1 MNTNSLIASLN
12 LWFAKTQFGTS
23 SRIEFYETLALM
35 LENRVLVAEAL
46 SEMCAVASRNGKNMN
61 QPMAII
67 MNDCLES
74 INQGASLADA
84 LGPWVDSNEVG
95 VLAAGERSGDLSR
108 AVYDVIALLKAQQR
122 IMAAVVGASMYPLVL
137 LAMLAML
144 LHIVA
149 TSLVPKLSS
158 VSKPETWEGPAYL
171 LYLIS
176 NFVNSYGT
184 TVVVSLVMIVVLIWI
199 SLPRLGGG
207 IRVAL
212 DGVPPWSIY
221 RDIHGA
227 IFMLNVSLL
236 IGSGLML
243 QQALELLRDRAASSW
258 LRVRIEA
265 TLERI
270 AAGRDLGQALED
282 SNLNFPSARAISY
295 LKLFSKRSGFDA
307 SMSNFAKKW
316 LDKTIDGVQGASKIF
331 LLATIILMGGM
342 LTLVVGAV
350 SSIESAIEQ
359 STVQ

>member
-1 MNTNSLIASLN
+1 MNIESLISSLT
-12 LWFAKTQFGTS
+12 LWFAKAQFGAGPRT
-23 SRIEFYETLALM
+23 EFYETLVMM

-46 SEMCAVASRNGKNMN
+46 SEMCAVASNNGKSMN
-61 QPMAII
+61 QPMAVIL
-67 MNDCLES
+67 NDCLES

-84 LGPWVDSNEVG
+84 LSSWVDSNEVG
-95 VLAAGERSGDLSR
+95 ILAAGERSGDLSR
-108 AVYDVIALLKAQQR
+108 ALYDVIALLKAQQR
-122 IMAAVVGASMYPLVL
+122 IKAAVVGASMYPMVL
-137 LAMLAML
+137 LGMLAML

-158 VSKPETWEGPAYL
+158 VSKPETWEGAAYV

-176 NFVNSYGT
+176 SFVNSYGT
-184 TVVVSLVMIVVLIWI
+184 TMVLALAIFAIGIWV
-199 SLPRLGGG
+199 SLPRLGGS
-207 IRVAL
+207 IRVVL
-212 DGVPPWSIY
+212 DGLPPWSIY

-227 IFMLNVSLL
+227 IFMLNISLL

-258 LRVRIEA
+258 LRVRVEA

-282 SNLNFPSARAISY
+282 SNLNFPSVRAISY

-307 SMSNFAKKW
+307 SMANFAKKW
-316 LDKTIDGVQGASKIF
+316 LDKTITDVQGASKIF

-342 LTLVVGAV
+342 LTLVVSAV

-359 STVQ
+359 STLQ